1 MDSGGNS
8 VNSAVESVAESPAP
22 ASPAS
27 NPTAPA
33 AVTKGRGLRRWRRIP
48 REHHEEGSPG
58 SGGGGGGGSVAAA
71 AADEDLAQLHKRRH
85 PLGADAPKGK
95 EEAAAA
101 AAAVEEVGSESPVA
115 SVESSFA
122 PQEAPPSPPV
132 QTKLDPD
139 LGFLIAS
146 AGFSVGA
153 GGADSDNSDDRASKS
168 STNAAAPRHDFS
180 FGGGFGRE
188 RDRPRSRAP
197 GAAAHAKGIRTAR
210 TRGAHG
216 ARAATPTP
224 SIVEPENSRS
234 SVESNLR
241 SSAAAHAR
249 QSSAGISSNGVHK
262 VLYDDDDDDD
272 DDAEQSD
279 GEPPSEEAA
288 RSGAGG
294 FYRENGSVVGRL
306 VKGSSDSD
314 ADDHGYDERSIG
326 KGENGEIH
334 SGLDPY
340 VQSIA
345 MLRSAEEAIE
355 NEIQKFIE
363 MRNETCE
370 NSANNHSET
379 EWSSSCHFDE
389 STEELSEKLKL
400 LESRLNE
407 ASTLINDKDS
417 EILELDVLNHK
428 QPKQHVLCN
437 TELLSLQSDMDQLFL
452 EKMEAETQCF
462 ILTRAS
468 QAWNP
473 LTEDQAA
480 IFDIQKSL
488 PEDHKQLEAKLRH
501 TENRALMLE
510 EMVEKLE
517 AQCKDLAR
525 TSEILKLQARAS
537 RASLFC
543 SVQFVLLFI
552 AVGTFLVRLWPSSS
566 EFVPT

>member
-48 REHHEEGSPG
+48 REHHEEGSP
-58 SGGGGGGGSVAAA
+58 
-71 AADEDLAQLHKRRH
+71 
-85 PLGADAPKGK
+85 
-95 EEAAAA
+95 A

-216 ARAATPTP
+216 ARAVTPTP

-249 QSSAGISSNGVHK
+249 QSSAGINSNGVHK

>member
-355 NEIQKFIE
+355 NG
-363 MRNETCE
+363 
-370 NSANNHSET
+370 
-379 EWSSSCHFDE
+379 
-389 STEELSEKLKL
+389 
-400 LESRLNE
+400 
-407 ASTLINDKDS
+407 
-417 EILELDVLNHK
+417 
-428 QPKQHVLCN
+428 N
-437 TELLSLQSDMDQLFL
+437 TEFPFIIVLFM
-452 EKMEAETQCF
+452 KTN
-462 ILTRAS
+462 T
-468 QAWNP
+468 P
-473 LTEDQAA
+473 
-480 IFDIQKSL
+480 
-488 PEDHKQLEAKLRH
+488 
-501 TENRALMLE
+501 
-510 EMVEKLE
+510 
-517 AQCKDLAR
+517 
-525 TSEILKLQARAS
+525 
-537 RASLFC
+537 
-543 SVQFVLLFI
+543 
-552 AVGTFLVRLWPSSS
+552 
-566 EFVPT
+566 

>member
-8 VNSAVESVAESPAP
+8 VNSAGESVAESPAP
-22 ASPAS
+22 VASPES
-27 NPTAPA
+27 NPAPA
-33 AVTKGRGLRRWRRIP
+33 TVTKGRGLRRWRRIP

-58 SGGGGGGGSVAAA
+58 SGGGVAPAAGAAA

-101 AAAVEEVGSESPVA
+101 AAVEEVESESPVA
-115 SVESSFA
+115 SVESSYA
-122 PQEAPPSPPV
+122 PPEAPLSPPV

-153 GGADSDNSDDRASKS
+153 GGADSDNSDDRTSKS

-197 GAAAHAKGIRTAR
+197 GAAAHGKGIRTAR

-216 ARAATPTP
+216 ARATASTA
-224 SIVEPENSRS
+224 SVVEPENSRS

-241 SSAAAHAR
+241 SSGAAHAR

-272 DDAEQSD
+272 AEQSD
-279 GEPPSEEAA
+279 GEPPSEEA

-306 VKGSSDSD
+306 VKGSNDSDAD
-314 ADDHGYDERSIG
+314 ADDHGYDEGSIG

-334 SGLDPY
+334 SGLNPY

-345 MLRSAEEAIE
+345 LLRSAEEAIE

-379 EWSSSCHFDE
+379 EWSHFDE
-389 STEELSEKLKL
+389 SAEELSEKLKL
-400 LESRLNE
+400 LESRLKE

-417 EILELDVLNHK
+417 EILELDALNHK
-428 QPKQHVLCN
+428 QPKHHVLCN

-501 TENRALMLE
+501 TENRAMMLE

-543 SVQFVLLFI
+543 SIQFVLLFI
-552 AVGTFLVRLWPSSS
+552 AIGTFLIRLWPSSS